1 LRKTWKERYF
11 VLTISTGEMLYYK
24 PATPGSWGLL
34 GNIGENVAKGVI
46 TLRYPGSNN
55 RALSPVTVRR

>member
-1 LRKTWKERYF
+1 
-11 VLTISTGEMLYYK
+11 MLYYK

-46 TLRYPGSNN
+46 TLRYPGSSN